1 MTDDFDLVRS
11 FRGDTP
17 GPSTDAWAR
26 AKVAIAFVRASEVA
40 AADVEVAGPSSRKH
54 RLVHLHTTRRRWGL
68 ALIAAVA
75 VAALALGLTL
85 PGGSGVLTKAAPT
98 VQLAAARFLHRAA
111 VAALQQPAAVPQP
124 GQYIYSEGESATG
137 DIGRTWLSVD
147 GTSPV
152 RVTDGS
158 NSLTKPGTKT
168 CTVAQAETRTKV
180 PSQGTYCIPINVGY
194 FPDLP
199 TQPKAVLTY
208 FEKIHLITTA
218 TAAER
223 LVDNML
229 GKLVLQLGERP
240 YFEPAQRAAIY
251 NLLAETPGFNLVT
264 NVKDAFGRVGVG
276 IEWQFEG
283 GSGELIFN
291 PTTYAFL
298 GGRTWPGPPNQSAP
312 HYYGGEL
319 LAMAIVNQAAQVP
332 STAG

>member
-1 MTDDFDLVRS
+1 MTDDLDLVRS

-26 AKVAIAFVRASEVA
+26 AKAAIAFVQAAEVA
-40 AADVEVAGPSSRKH
+40 AADAEAAEPSSRKH
-54 RLVHLHTTRRRWGL
+54 RLVHLHTSRRRWGL
-68 ALIAAVA
+68 AVIAAVAAVA
-75 VAALALGLTL
+75 VALALTL
-85 PGGSGVLTKAAPT
+85 PGGSSAPTKAAPT

-111 VAALQQPAAVPQP
+111 AAAFQQPATVPQP

-137 DIGRTWLSVD
+137 AIGRTWLSVN

-152 RVTDGS
+152 RVADGS
-158 NSLTKPGTKT
+158 RSLTKPGTRS
-168 CTVAQAETRTKV
+168 CTVAQAEAGTKV
-180 PSQGTYCIPINVGY
+180 PGQGTYCRPVDVGY

-199 TQPKAVLTY
+199 TQPGAVLSY
-208 FEKIHLITTA
+208 FEKIHLITTFTA
-218 TAAER
+218 TEG
-223 LVDNML
+223 LLDNML
-229 GKLVLQLGERP
+229 GKLVSQLGEQT

-264 NVKDAFGRVGVG
+264 NVKDAIGRVGIG

-291 PTTYAFL
+291 PTTYALL
-298 GGRTWPGPPNQSAP
+298 GSRTWPGSPNQTTTT
-312 HYYGGEL
+312 YDGGAL
-319 LAMAIVNQAAQVP
+319 LQIAVVNQAGQVP